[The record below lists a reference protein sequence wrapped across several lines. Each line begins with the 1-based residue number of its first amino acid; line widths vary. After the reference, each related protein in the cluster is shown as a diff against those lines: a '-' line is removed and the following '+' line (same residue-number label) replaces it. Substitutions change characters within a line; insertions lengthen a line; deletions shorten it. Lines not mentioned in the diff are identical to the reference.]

1 MREVLEELEKT
12 REEEKLGAPNDS
24 VAVAVFVAMACS
36 SWLMHEMVAYPRQG
50 SCVHRLRNTEL
61 YQLNAQQKEVFL
73 TTHLTR
79 NSLFLH
85 ERVVLKKVMDEWV

>member
-1 MREVLEELEKT
+1 MREVLEELEKM
-12 REEEKLGAPNDS
+12 REEEKLGAPNDCGCGS
-24 VAVAVFVAMACS
+24 VRGHGLFFLADA
-36 SWLMHEMVAYPRQG
+36 EMVAYPRQG

-61 YQLNAQQKEVFL
+61 YQLNAQQKEIFL